1 MSLMGDLIDELVRR
15 RAEGRAAAQI
25 RLSPRAW
32 DRIISEVGEQD
43 GLITSDGRSRTFLG
57 TPVTLDET
65 ATELDLR

>member
-1 MSLMGDLIDELVRR
+1 MGELIDKLVRR
-15 RAEGRAAAQI
+15 RADGGAPTQI

-43 GLITSDGRSRTFLG
+43 GLIATDGRTRSFLG

-65 ATELDLR
+65 AAEVDVH